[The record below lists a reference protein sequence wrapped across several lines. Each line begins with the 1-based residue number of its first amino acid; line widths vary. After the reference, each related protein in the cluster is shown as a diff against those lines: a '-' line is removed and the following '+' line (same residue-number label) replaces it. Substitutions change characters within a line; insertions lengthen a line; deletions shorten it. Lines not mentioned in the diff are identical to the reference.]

1 MHALTIE
8 IILLVSFLNF
18 QSMGLYYIYKFFVH
32 GFFSQY
38 YAYEIIPWDRF
49 SYIVVKFVYL
59 DAFETK
65 GNSYL

>member
-1 MHALTIE
+1 
-8 IILLVSFLNF
+8 
-18 QSMGLYYIYKFFVH
+18 MGLYYIYKFFVH